1 VALQLRSELPDLP
14 VILTSGYPPN
24 DWSVRDARHLR
35 QLGVDSVSILLKPFG
50 TRILL
55 NAVRDLTETWPSEV
69 LGAGGL

>member
-1 VALQLRSELPDLP
+1 

-24 DWSVRDARHLR
+24 DWSVRDARHLM